1 MRESK
6 MRKWSVHLSSGKFI
20 GYVHEKTEEL
30 ARLAALSAYSDI
42 IGDDSFSV
50 MER

>member
-1 MRESK
+1 MK
-6 MRKWSVHLSSGKFI
+6 KWSVHLSSGKFI
-20 GYVHEKTEEL
+20 GYVHERTEEL
-30 ARLAALSAYSDI
+30 ARLAALSAFSDV

>member
-1 MRESK
+1 MSR

-20 GYVHEKTEEL
+20 GYVHETSEEL

-42 IGDDSFSV
+42 IRDDSFSV
-50 MER
+50 MERD